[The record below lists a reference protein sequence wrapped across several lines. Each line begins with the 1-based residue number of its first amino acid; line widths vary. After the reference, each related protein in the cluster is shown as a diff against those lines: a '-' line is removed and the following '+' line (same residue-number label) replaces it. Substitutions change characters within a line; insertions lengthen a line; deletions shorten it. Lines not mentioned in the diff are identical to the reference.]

1 MAVALVGFL
10 NGAVAAHLAVWLVG
24 LCPVSAGTCR
34 YQLARTGVSFPARRD
49 WSVYWPQGA
58 GEVRAGELCAGQVRV
73 GEVGV
78 GEVGAGQIRAI
89 EIGAGKPGTAEV
101 CAGKVRADERGGEQ
115 IRPGQDRAGQDSVGK
130 VRAGQVR
137 VGQVNRIQ
145 VVLSEPAPDHGD
157 GGLHVGPWRSLP
169 VVAARIGWRPVLA

>member
-130 VRAGQVR
+130 V
-137 VGQVNRIQ
+137 
-145 VVLSEPAPDHGD
+145 
-157 GGLHVGPWRSLP
+157 
-169 VVAARIGWRPVLA
+169 

>member
-73 GEVGV
+73 G
-78 GEVGAGQIRAI
+78 
-89 EIGAGKPGTAEV
+89 
-101 CAGKVRADERGGEQ
+101 
-115 IRPGQDRAGQDSVGK
+115 
-130 VRAGQVR
+130 
-137 VGQVNRIQ
+137 QVNRIQ

-157 GGLHVGPWRSLP
+157 GGQHVGPWRSLP